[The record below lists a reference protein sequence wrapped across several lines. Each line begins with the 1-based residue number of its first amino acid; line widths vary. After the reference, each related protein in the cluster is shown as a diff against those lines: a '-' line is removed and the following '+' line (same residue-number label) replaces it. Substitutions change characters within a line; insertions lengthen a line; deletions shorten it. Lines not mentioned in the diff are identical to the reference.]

1 MNILKNIKI
10 MEIIIVIMIAGNPK
24 NMKAICTALMIV
36 IIVED

>member
-1 MNILKNIKI
+1 

-24 NMKAICTALMIV
+24 NMKATCTALMIV